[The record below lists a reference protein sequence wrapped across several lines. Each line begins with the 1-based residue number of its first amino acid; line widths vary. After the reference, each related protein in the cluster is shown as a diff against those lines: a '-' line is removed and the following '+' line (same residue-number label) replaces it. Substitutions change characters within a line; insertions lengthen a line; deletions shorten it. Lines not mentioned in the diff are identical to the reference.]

1 MQLGGP
7 TAVRFSLSCHPAS
20 LDIWHRCF
28 LQAHA
33 ASSHRLPQPAPT
45 STCRA
50 PSLCEQALD
59 DALAVHF
66 AAQFRAQ
73 SGEDALAQ
81 PRAAVR
87 LRQACERLRRTLSA
101 NSQSSVAIDCLVGEA
116 GLQCSLT
123 RTELEA
129 LAQPLLARV
138 GAACEQAMSDSGLR
152 PGDLHAVELVGGFS
166 RMPALHGVLQEVRSP
181 PTLAA

>member
-1 MQLGGP
+1 MP
-7 TAVRFSLSCHPAS
+7 PP
-20 LDIWHRCF
+20 
-28 LQAHA
+28 HA
-33 ASSHRLPQPAPT
+33 ACPSPRQPP
-45 STCRA
+45 RA
-50 PSLCEQALD
+50 EPPSLCAQALD

-101 NSQSSVAIDCLVGEA
+101 NSQSSVAIDCLVGDA
-116 GLQCSLT
+116 ALQCSLT

-138 GAACEQAMSDSGLR
+138 GAACKQAMSDSGLR
-152 PGDLHAVELVGGFS
+152 PGDLHAVELVGAFS
-166 RMPALHGVLQEVRSP
+166 RMPALHGVLQQVCSP
-181 PTLAA
+181 PTSAA

>member
-1 MQLGGP
+1 MAFDP
-7 TAVRFSLSCHPAS
+7 PPP
-20 LDIWHRCF
+20 
-28 LQAHA
+28 HA
-33 ASSHRLPQPAPT
+33 THLPQPAPI
-45 STCRA
+45 SKCRA
-50 PSLCEQALD
+50 PLCAQALD

-138 GAACEQAMSDSGLR
+138 GAACKQAMSDSGLR
-152 PGDLHAVELVGGFS
+152 PEDLHSVELVGGFS
-166 RMPALHGVLQEVRSP
+166 RMPALHGVLQEVCSP
-181 PTLAA
+181 PTSAA